1 MTRVSPETFRAIAPN
16 IEDGMLHYNG
26 EAIELNTENSRK
38 VAAAVAELRCA
49 IPKKSPES
57 QQLAREINGLYHEG
71 DLAQRIEKLTKC
83 STLLVAEFQTIGS
96 DKGLGVIRTLF
107 NSALIRVRTELGSAA
122 MENGLAD

>member
-38 VAAAVAELRCA
+38 VAELRCA